1 MRTPTVEEFET
12 IARSAAP
19 FGFVPIGNEG
29 MVTTRTAAQWIA
41 WRMRVREADALSQSD
56 FIRPGPGAL
65 FEAVAYK
72 VRRNN
77 RERREAW
84 ARRVCAGIDAA
95 KRAPVTVAEMRS
107 RASR

>member
-1 MRTPTVEEFET
+1 MRTPTVEEFEA
-12 IARSAAP
+12 IAHSAAP
-19 FGFVPIGNEG
+19 GVFVPIGDAG
-29 MVTTRTAAQWIA
+29 MVTTRTDAQWIA
-41 WRMRVREADALSQSD
+41 WRMRQREADALPQSD

-84 ARRVCAGIDAA
+84 ALRVCAGIDAA
-95 KRAPVTVAEMRS
+95 KRAPVTAAELRG
-107 RASR
+107 RTR

>member
-1 MRTPTVEEFET
+1 MPTVEEFEAV
-12 IARSAAP
+12 ARDAPP
-19 FGFVPIGNEG
+19 FGHAPIGDGG
-29 MVTTRTAAQWIA
+29 MVTTRTDAQWIA
-41 WRMRVREADALSQSD
+41 WRMRVRETDALPQSD

-95 KRAPVTVAEMRS
+95 KRAPVTAAEL
-107 RASR
+107 RARTR